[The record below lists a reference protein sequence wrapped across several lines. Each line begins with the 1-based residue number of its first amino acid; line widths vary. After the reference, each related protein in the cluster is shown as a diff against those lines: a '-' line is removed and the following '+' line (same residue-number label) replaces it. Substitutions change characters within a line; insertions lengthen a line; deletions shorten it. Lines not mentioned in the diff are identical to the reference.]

1 MEPQP
6 KLQLIVQLD
15 AAAAAEQWENI
26 AAPAGEL
33 DEPLA
38 EQLTSFLNVLASETI
53 ESVKRIENQV
63 ISMQVRPALCCSAAS
78 CDSPEQFLITLQLHR
93 AFCAFRVGAGN

>member
-1 MEPQP
+1 MC
-6 KLQLIVQLD
+6 IRD
-15 AAAAAEQWENI
+15 RQWENI

-33 DEPLA
+33 DEVLA

-63 ISMQVRPALCCSAAS
+63 IGMQVRAALWCSYV
-78 CDSPEQFLITLQLHR
+78 P
-93 AFCAFRVGAGN
+93 

>member
-1 MEPQP
+1 MEAQP

-15 AAAAAEQWENI
+15 AAAAAEQWESI

-33 DEPLA
+33 DEALA
-38 EQLTSFLNVLASETI
+38 EELTSFLNVLACETI

-63 ISMQVRPALCCSAAS
+63 ISMQARTAL
-78 CDSPEQFLITLQLHR
+78 
-93 AFCAFRVGAGN
+93 